1 MTMNRTVSSALARP
15 TRALPCGRSLPAR
28 FTAQGLRGLAGIVGL
43 FVLAALW
50 YVASYV
56 ATPDVVP
63 WPHTV
68 IKCLI
73 DWFYVAPM
81 LAAIGLTA
89 SGFGPNL
96 AYTIENVILAVV
108 AGSAIGVI
116 LGLSSARNPMFR
128 AILNPIVS
136 GATAVPLLV
145 MAPFFLVWFGVGR
158 MSSVLLVT
166 LYTSVILII
175 FSQRAVLNLDP
186 VFEENAMTLGARPG
200 RILRDI
206 LIPAT
211 IPEMLGGLRIA
222 LAGAWG
228 LQTVAELLGSS
239 IGIGVMIRVLTGQAD
254 TIGIMA
260 AVVAISTVAVLAD
273 AGLYLAARRGLR
285 WKQR

>member
-1 MTMNRTVSSALARP
+1 MNRTASGGWAIQAS
-15 TRALPCGRSLPAR
+15 RALPSGSSVPAR
-28 FTAQGLRGLAGIVGL
+28 FTESGLKGLAGIVGL
-43 FVLAALW
+43 FVLAGIW
-50 YVASYV
+50 YAAAAI

-68 IKCLI
+68 IACLI
-73 DWFYVAPM
+73 DWFHVAPM
-81 LAAIGLTA
+81 LAAVGLSA

-96 AYTIENVILAVV
+96 AYTIENVLIAV
-108 AGSAIGVI
+108 AIGSAIGVVI
-116 LGLSSARNPMFR
+116 GLTSARSPMFR

-136 GATAVPLLV
+136 GATAVPFLV

-158 MSSVLLVT
+158 MSGVLLVT

-186 VFEENAMTLGARPG
+186 VFEENATTLGASRS
-200 RILRDI
+200 RILRNI

-211 IPEMLGGLRIA
+211 VPEILGGLRIA

-228 LQTVAELLGSS
+228 LETVAELLGSS
-239 IGIGVMIRVLTGQAD
+239 IGIGVMIRVLTSQAD

-273 AGLYLAARRGLR
+273 AALYLAARRVLR